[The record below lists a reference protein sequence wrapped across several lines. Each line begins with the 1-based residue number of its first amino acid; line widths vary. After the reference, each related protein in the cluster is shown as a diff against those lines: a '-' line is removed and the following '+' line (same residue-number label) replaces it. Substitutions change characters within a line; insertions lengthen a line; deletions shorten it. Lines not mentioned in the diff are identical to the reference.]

1 MHLSL
6 TLLALTMASLN
17 LVSGRTGVI
26 VDSQTVRIDALA
38 ETSQYKALL
47 KAAKPDQNLGS
58 LELGSGNV
66 ANPSGTG

>member
-26 VDSQTVRIDALA
+26 VDGQTVRIDAPA
-38 ETSQYKALL
+38 ETSQYKTLL